1 MCYRENR
8 QVIWFSYLE
17 NAILASIKKESRK
30 TVQAGACTVFCFMVK
45 FSHKC
50 AENRI
55 FHTNHAGRIKRMI
68 LPEAFLERMEKML
81 GEEYPDF
88 LKAYE
93 EDKYQALRLNAL
105 KYNMDGISAAQLKKQ
120 REDWLAE
127 LKAVPW
133 AENGYYYPAD
143 MQPGQASVSCGR
155 GLLYSGAQCHG
166 TRRAYWC

>member
-1 MCYRENR
+1 
-8 QVIWFSYLE
+8 
-17 NAILASIKKESRK
+17 
-30 TVQAGACTVFCFMVK
+30 
-45 FSHKC
+45 
-50 AENRI
+50 
-55 FHTNHAGRIKRMI
+55 MI

-143 MQPGQASVSCGR
+143 MQPGRHPYHAAGVYYIQEP
-155 GLLYSGAQCHG
+155 
-166 TRRAYWC
+166 RAMAPARVTGV

>member
-1 MCYRENR
+1 
-8 QVIWFSYLE
+8 
-17 NAILASIKKESRK
+17 
-30 TVQAGACTVFCFMVK
+30 
-45 FSHKC
+45 
-50 AENRI
+50 
-55 FHTNHAGRIKRMI
+55 MI

-133 AENGYYYPAD
+133 AENGYYY
-143 MQPGQASVSCGR
+143 SGR
-155 GLLYSGAQCHG
+155 QKLFDRCRYQLPSAYAAHKRNRHAAGGFG
-166 TRRAYWC
+166 RRAFDARTP